1 MKAKED
7 KIETTT
13 AATAPLKK
21 KTSDFE
27 VLKQLQRK
35 VEKLEGMEGRILE
48 RVNERF
54 SSLEN
59 KMDRILNILEKR
71 PVPEFSINSSHD
83 GSFTIP
89 GLSFQHAQSPSV
101 NIPTTSSAT
110 TIEPPTSS
118 VTVIEP
124 PTSPVTAIEPS
135 LSTTQQL
142 PSAILPSFAI
152 KPSTSSAPVPQ
163 LPSSSSFA
171 SLIAESLEPS
181 SYTELLSS
189 QHEHSIVIPEQPI
202 SSFSPS
208 SMVETMSAMAFK
220 SIKNQ
225 FPPDILKTH
234 NINGGRGLLQLDI
247 RKIWQIKRDVLVACG
262 GNDTQWNVVLKKL
275 HVKLKNYRNNCLK

>member
-262 GNDTQWNVVLKKL
+262 AEKTARQIEKL
-275 HVKLKNYRNNCLK
+275 SE

>member
-21 KTSDFE
+21 KTSHFE

-71 PVPEFSINSSHD
+71 HVPEFSINSSHD

-101 NIPTTSSAT
+101 NIPTTSSAP